1 MAPPKARRIAVLGF
15 RAVGKSSLTI
25 QFVENHYV
33 ESYYPTIENTF
44 TKVLKTKG
52 QDYALEIIDTAG
64 QDEYS
69 ILNQKHSIGIHG
81 YVLVYAITSRPSF
94 EMCNIIR
101 DKILNYTGTD
111 FVPIVLV
118 GNKCD
123 LHLQRQVSTEE
134 AAKLAKEWNCVS
146 VESSARLNQNITKIF
161 ELMVGEIEKANGSGT
176 VAVEKPAAEAKKPA
190 AGAKKPVPAKK
201 KEDESSCSLS

>member
-1 MAPPKARRIAVLGF
+1 MPPKTRRIAVLGF

-44 TKVLKTKG
+44 TKSLKYKG

-69 ILNQKHSIGIHG
+69 ILNQKHSVGIHG
-81 YVLVYAITSRPSF
+81 YVLVYAITSRTSF

-118 GNKCD
+118 GNKAD
-123 LHLQRQVSTEE
+123 LHLQRQVPAED
-134 AAKLAKEWNCVS
+134 AQKLAQEWNCAAL
-146 VESSARLNQNITKIF
+146 ESSARLNQNITKVF
-161 ELMVGEIEKANGSGT
+161 ETMISEIERAGGQQAPAA
-176 VAVEKPAAEAKKPA
+176 AVKPAQGQTRA
-190 AGAKKPVPAKK
+190 AAKK
-201 KEDESSCSLS
+201 KQEEESSCSLQ

>member
-1 MAPPKARRIAVLGF
+1 MAPPKTRRIAVLGF

-44 TKVLKTKG
+44 TKVLKYKG

-81 YVLVYAITSRPSF
+81 YVLVYAITSRTSF

-123 LHLQRQVSTEE
+123 LHLQRQVSQEE
-134 AAKLAKEWNCVS
+134 AQKVAKEWNCVAI
-146 VESSARLNQNITKIF
+146 ESSARLNQNITKVF
-161 ELMVGEIEKANGSGT
+161 EMMISEIEKASG
-176 VAVEKPAAEAKKPA
+176 AGAAAAEKPAEKAA
-190 AGAKKPVPAKK
+190 AGAAKPGAAPAKK
-201 KEDESSCSLS
+201 KDESSCSLQ

>member
-44 TKVLKTKG
+44 TKVLKHKG

-111 FVPIVLV
+111 YVPIVLV
-118 GNKCD
+118 GNKAD

-134 AAKLAKEWNCVS
+134 AQKLAKEWNAVAI
-146 VESSARLNQNITKIF
+146 ESSARLNQNITKVF
-161 ELMVGEIEKANGSGT
+161 EMMVQEIEKANAPAAAASGGDKGK
-176 VAVEKPAAEAKKPA
+176 ADGAEAK
-190 AGAKKPVPAKK
+190 AKAKAPPPK
-201 KEDESSCSLS
+201 KDESSCSLQ